1 MDVVVVVMEGDGAVM
16 VVGRG
21 GWVASGKERGVSVAV
36 WWWEVYMVN
45 RAVAPLVEPTQQAF
59 AGQRRG
65 LDQR

>member
-1 MDVVVVVMEGDGAVM
+1 
-16 VVGRG
+16 
-21 GWVASGKERGVSVAV
+21 
-36 WWWEVYMVN
+36 VYMVN